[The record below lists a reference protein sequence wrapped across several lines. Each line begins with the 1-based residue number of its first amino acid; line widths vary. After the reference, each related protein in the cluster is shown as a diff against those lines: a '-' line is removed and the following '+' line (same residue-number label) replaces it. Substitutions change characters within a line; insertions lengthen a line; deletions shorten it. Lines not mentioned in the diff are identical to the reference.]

1 MNKVDRSE
9 ILDLGEYEK
18 IRTHFR
24 NRMIARKKNRRISV
38 GEHMTFV
45 FENHDTVLLQI
56 QEMLRTERIS
66 AEKGILH
73 ELETYNELVPGE
85 GELSATLLIEYD
97 EQAERR
103 EALDAMADL
112 GEHVALEVG
121 GAKHPARFRPLPGE
135 EPGRLPAVNYL
146 FFAPGADVAEA
157 LRDSSVE
164 ARLVVSHPSYQQATA
179 LSDALRAELA
189 DDLAS

>member
-1 MNKVDRSE
+1 MKKVDRSE
-9 ILDLGEYEK
+9 ILELGEYEK
-18 IRTHFR
+18 IRDRFR
-24 NRMIARKKNRRISV
+24 NRMIETKKRRRVAV

-45 FENHDTVLLQI
+45 FENHDTVLLQV

-66 AEKGILH
+66 AEKGVRH
-73 ELETYNELVPGE
+73 ELDTYNELVPGD

-97 EQAERR
+97 DQAERR

-112 GEHVALEVG
+112 GEHLSLQIGDE
-121 GAKHPARFRPLPGE
+121 KHPARFRPLPGE

-146 FFAPGADVAEA
+146 FFAPGADAAKA

-164 ARLVVSHPSYQQATA
+164 ARLVVSHPSYEEAA
-179 LSDALRAELA
+179 VLSAAQRAELA
-189 DDLAS
+189 DDLES